1 MNVRL
6 VRFAI
11 PVPPG
16 ARNPRSSSTI
26 SSCPN
31 YHGTQAERRE
41 SILDTFDVAIVGGG
55 PVGVALAVELG
66 QRGVSCVLVER
77 HLTPQPIPKGQNLT
91 NRTLEHF
98 YFWHC
103 VDELRAARVMPPDY
117 PIGGVTTYRTLDS
130 PYYHAMGRDQS
141 GRSGR
146 GAGVREYYFQLNE
159 RLPQYCTEAV
169 LRDRLKQL
177 PSVTTLF
184 GWTAE
189 RVAQDRDAASVSVVP
204 SGEGAAPFYS
214 WSADTDEQANQD
226 VSARAE
232 GQVLRARYVVGCDG
246 GRSLVR
252 SAMGIDRGGRDFE
265 QRMVLAV
272 LRSKQLHEFLN
283 RFPPATT
290 YRVMKP
296 ELRGYWQ
303 FFGRIDVGEGFFFH
317 APVPRDAT
325 PENFDFLGLLHDAAG
340 FEFQAEF
347 DHIGFWDLRI
357 MVASQYRLGRLFI
370 AGDACHQHPPYGGF
384 GLNTGLEDA
393 ANLGWKLAAK
403 LQGWGGQRLLDSYHQ
418 ERQPIFKETGEA
430 MIAGGIERDREW
442 LDRYRPEKNLA
453 EFERAWA
460 EYGMTRGRQPQTY
473 EPHYEGSP
481 VVMGPPDGVCSIHGR
496 LAFRA
501 EAGHHLAPRAL
512 SSGRNVYEE
521 LGDGFTLLALDAD
534 EQSVASLAEAARSG
548 HVPLKV
554 IRDTLA
560 GGREQY
566 EARLILVRPD
576 QYVVWSADA
585 APADAGGLM
594 TRMSGR

>member
-1 MNVRL
+1 
-6 VRFAI
+6 
-11 PVPPG
+11 
-16 ARNPRSSSTI
+16 
-26 SSCPN
+26 
-31 YHGTQAERRE
+31 
-41 SILDTFDVAIVGGG
+41 LDTFDVAIVGGG

-66 QRGVSCVLVER
+66 QRGISCVLVER

-98 YFWHC
+98 YFWRC
-103 VDELRAARVMPPDY
+103 LDELRAARVMPPDY
-117 PIGGVTTYRTLDS
+117 PIGGVTTYRTLNS
-130 PYYHAMGRDQS
+130 PYFHTMAHAVS
-141 GRSGR
+141 GRTGR
-146 GAGVREYYFQLNE
+146 GGGVREYFFQLNE

-169 LRDRLKQL
+169 LRGRLTQI
-177 PSVTTLF
+177 PSASTLF
-184 GWTAE
+184 GWTAVNVSQDDDGAT
-189 RVAQDRDAASVSVVP
+189 VAIVP
-204 SGEGAAPFYS
+204 SGDTGAFYS
-214 WSADTDEQANQD
+214 WSADTEQQRNREAAD
-226 VSARAE
+226 AE
-232 GQVLRARYVVGCDG
+232 GQRTLRARYVVGCDG

-252 SAMGIDRGGRDFE
+252 SAMGIDRGGRDFD

-272 LRSKQLHEFLN
+272 LRSRELHEFLN

-296 ELRGYWQ
+296 ELKGYWQ

-325 PENFDFLGLLHDAAG
+325 PDNFDFLGLLHDAAG

-357 MVASQYRLGRLFI
+357 MVASQYSQGRMFI

-393 ANLGWKLAAK
+393 ANLGWKLAAN
-403 LQGWGGQRLLDSYHQ
+403 LQGWGGQDLLDSYGQ

-430 MIAGGIERDREW
+430 MIAGGIDRDRDW
-442 LDRYRPEKNLA
+442 LDRYNPDTDLA

-460 EYGMTRGRQPQTY
+460 EYGATRGMQPQTY
-473 EPHYEGSP
+473 EPHYEGSS
-481 VVMGPPDGVCSIHGR
+481 VVIGPPGGVCSIHGR
-496 LAFRA
+496 LAFKA
-501 EAGHHLAPRAL
+501 EAGHHLAPREL
-512 SSGRNVYEE
+512 SSGRNVFEE

-534 EQSVASLAEAARSG
+534 DATVGSLERAAAAT

-554 IRDTLA
+554 VRDSCA
-560 GGREQY
+560 DGRQAY
-566 EARLILVRPD
+566 EAKLVLVRPD

-585 APADAGGLM
+585 SPADPSALFRRVSGL
-594 TRMSGR
+594 